1 METNNTNIMILVALI
16 ISILGGIVSIITI
29 ISYIRKSEKRLT
41 TMEIQIS
48 SNYTHLDS
56 ALDNICLQIKE
67 LKEVKEDR
75 QTLKYSLENVHQ
87 KLEFLNVQL
96 TEIKVIINKK

>member
-29 ISYIRKSEKRLT
+29 ISFIRKSEQRLT
-41 TMEIQIS
+41 TMENQIG
-48 SNYTHLDS
+48 SNYSHLDN
-56 ALDNICLQIKE
+56 ALDNISLQIKE

-75 QTLKYSLENVHQ
+75 QTLKYSLENVNQ

-96 TEIKVIINKK
+96 TEIKVIVNKK